1 MINNKFFEVR
11 FQLVN
16 GSVWKSTLP
25 ANYSGEPEN
34 TRKALE
40 GSISYA
46 LFIRTNQGKRFDI
59 FEAPNL
65 PTAAAAYPNA
75 KAIDIGL
82 VYGLVDLMNSAD
94 RELSHLEGAEREERK
109 TAAQQAIAAYARGE
123 WEFIHASAVIFSL
136 GEGADWE

>member
-11 FQLVN
+11 FQLVD

-34 TRKALE
+34 TRKALK

-82 VYGLVDLMNSAD
+82 VSGLVDLMNSAD
-94 RELSHLEGAEREERK
+94 GELSHLEGAEREERK

-123 WEFIHASAVIFSL
+123 WEFIHASATIF

>member
-11 FQLVN
+11 FQLVD
-16 GSVWKSTLP
+16 GSSWKSTLP

-34 TRKALE
+34 TRKALK
-40 GSISYA
+40 GSISYV

-82 VYGLVDLMNSAD
+82 VSGLVDLMNSAD

-109 TAAQQAIAAYARGE
+109 TAAKQAIAAYARGE
-123 WEFIHASAVIFSL
+123 KIYSYVSDVIR

>member
-11 FQLVN
+11 FQLVD
-16 GSVWKSTLP
+16 GSTWKSTLP
-25 ANYSGEPEN
+25 ANYSGESEN
-34 TRKALE
+34 TRKALK

-46 LFIRTNQGKRFDI
+46 LFIRTNQGRRFDI

-82 VYGLVDLMNSAD
+82 VSGLVDLMNSAD

-109 TAAQQAIAAYARGE
+109 TAAKQAIAAYARGE
-123 WEFIHASAVIFSL
+123 KIYSYVSDVIH

>member
-11 FQLVN
+11 FQLVD
-16 GSVWKSTLP
+16 GSTWKSTLP

-34 TRKALE
+34 TRKALK

-46 LFIRTNQGKRFDI
+46 LFIRTNQGRRFDI

-82 VYGLVDLMNSAD
+82 VSGLVDLMNSAD

-109 TAAQQAIAAYARGE
+109 TAAKQAIAAYARGE
-123 WEFIHASAVIFSL
+123 KIYSYVSDVIH